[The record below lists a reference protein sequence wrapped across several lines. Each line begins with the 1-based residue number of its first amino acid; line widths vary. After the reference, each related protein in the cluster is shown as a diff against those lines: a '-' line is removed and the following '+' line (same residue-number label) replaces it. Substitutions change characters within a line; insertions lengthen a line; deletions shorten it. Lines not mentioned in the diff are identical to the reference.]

1 MSKDRVIT
9 KEVALIL
16 FKLTLFYQRICE
28 LFKKEKKIWMR
39 EMKQNNVKQNKN
51 FSFCYL

>member
-1 MSKDRVIT
+1 MMSKDRVIT

-28 LFKKEKKIWMR
+28 LFKKEKNIYMD
-39 EMKQNNVKQNKN
+39 EGNETN
-51 FSFCYL
+51 

>member
-28 LFKKEKKIWMR
+28 LFKKEKKNMD
-39 EMKQNNVKQNKN
+39 EGNETK
-51 FSFCYL
+51 